1 MCGYVIDIALEVCT
15 LIAMGAFAVFAL
27 WLISN
32 IPVYLTGF
40 LSSINRPEMRKNSQE
55 CGSKNYG
62 RGAFTLFELTMMAAY
77 AKYTFY

>member
-1 MCGYVIDIALEVCT
+1 MCSYVVDVALEAHT
-15 LIAMGAFAVFAL
+15 SIAMNALTLFAL

-32 IPVYLTGF
+32 IHVYLAGF

-55 CGSKNYG
+55 CGGKNYG